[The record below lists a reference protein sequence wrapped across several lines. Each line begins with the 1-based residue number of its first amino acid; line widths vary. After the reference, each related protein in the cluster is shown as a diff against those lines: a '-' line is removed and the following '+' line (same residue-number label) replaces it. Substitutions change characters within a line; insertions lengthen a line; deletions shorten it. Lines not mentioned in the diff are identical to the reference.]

1 MWNKWFL
8 DIYQNNS
15 EHISEYQKRHLNVFC
30 YICQI
35 SQHYKK
41 KRQTDGRLQTTL
53 ENYPMILLWYLG
65 THETVRLN
73 SDRFDVPK
81 STFLLHKR
89 RLIDVFS
96 DLYKKF
102 VMWPNNE
109 EKQHVRIWRFHW
121 SSKSHWNNWRN
132 SDIHNTT
139 GWKWD
144 RFRESKKFSFN
155 YPTAL
160 CRHDRLFIDINL
172 DGLDV
177 SMMPGLES
185 SGTLK
190 FVNARHSYVIQ
201 IILQEMEH
209 THSHHTW

>member
-1 MWNKWFL
+1 MEQVIPGYLPEQFRTHFRVSKETFECIL
-8 DIYQNNS
+8 L
-15 EHISEYQKRHLNVFC
+15 HLSNFPTL
-30 YICQI
+30 Q
-35 SQHYKK
+35 KK

-109 EKQHVRIWRFHW
+109 EKQHVRI
-121 SSKSHWNNWRN
+121 
-132 SDIHNTT
+132 
-139 GWKWD
+139 
-144 RFRESKKFSFN
+144 
-155 YPTAL
+155 
-160 CRHDRLFIDINL
+160 
-172 DGLDV
+172 
-177 SMMPGLES
+177 
-185 SGTLK
+185 
-190 FVNARHSYVIQ
+190 
-201 IILQEMEH
+201 
-209 THSHHTW
+209 